1 MSSATGDYGND
12 LRLGAFVDRDTFQFV
27 RDYDHA
33 PTHVWA
39 ALTDAE
45 QLSVWLWPC
54 SMFEAEPGG
63 RFAFGDDGK
72 VWTGRIVDFEPPKL
86 LGFAG
91 MRFELAERAG
101 GCRLTVSLSK
111 PRDGWSPM
119 ALAGYHG
126 WLGRLDRLVDG
137 VSGEAAED
145 WAGDIWDSRF
155 IHCEREVR
163 RKVAGGAKVIHRIH
177 FAANAPDLSTETQ
190 EQLDELVE
198 VLRARSELG
207 VTIDGFGDDPCS
219 LEQSLDL
226 CRRRVNAVQ
235 RYLQGAGIGQDR
247 IHIGFV
253 LGNYH
258 YLMPRDAEAGRA
270 FNRRVELRPTY

>member
-1 MSSATGDYGND
+1 MNRAVGDHDND

-27 RDYDHA
+27 RDYDHPPA
-33 PTHVWA
+33 LVWA
-39 ALTDAE
+39 ALTDAA
-45 QLSVWLWPC
+45 QLTTWFWPC
-54 SMFEAEPGG
+54 SLFEAEPGG
-63 RFAFGDDGK
+63 RFTFDDDEK
-72 VWTGRIVDFEPPKL
+72 VWRGRISEFEPPRL
-86 LGFAG
+86 LAFAG
-91 MRFELAERAG
+91 MRFELSERDG
-101 GCRLTVSLSK
+101 GCQLVVSLSK

-137 VSGEAAED
+137 VSADAAED
-145 WAGDIWDSRF
+145 WASDIWDSRF

-163 RKVAGGAKVIHRIH
+163 RKIAGGAKVIHRIH
-177 FAANAPDLSTETQ
+177 FEANDPTLTAEAQGL
-190 EQLDELVE
+190 LNELVA
-198 VLRARSELG
+198 VLRARGDLA

-226 CRRRVNAVQ
+226 CGRRVAVAKQ
-235 RYLQGAGIGQDR
+235 HLCDAGIGEAR
-247 IHIGFV
+247 ISIGFV